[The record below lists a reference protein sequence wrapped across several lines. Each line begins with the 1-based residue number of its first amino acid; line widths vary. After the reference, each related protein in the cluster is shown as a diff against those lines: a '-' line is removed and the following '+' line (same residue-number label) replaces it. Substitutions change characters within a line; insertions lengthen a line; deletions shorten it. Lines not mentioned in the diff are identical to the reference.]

1 LIFCGDKSMQVDFET
16 ETLSKYL
23 DRRYYD
29 KRHAELVMEK
39 IALRGL

>member
-1 LIFCGDKSMQVDFET
+1 LNRLKVDLEV
-16 ETLSKYL
+16 EILSKYL